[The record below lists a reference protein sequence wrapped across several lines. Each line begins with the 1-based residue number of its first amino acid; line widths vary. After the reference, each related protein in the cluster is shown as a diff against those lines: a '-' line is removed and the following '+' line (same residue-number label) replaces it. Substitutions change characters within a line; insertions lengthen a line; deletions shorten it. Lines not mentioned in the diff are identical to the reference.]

1 MPENDIVGDILGST
15 PSVVVVSVIS
25 GVLLFCFLGAAIDYV
40 SLSLFLSV
48 STNYSDVIF
57 ISAIVLWCEQ
67 RVWWYKKCMFGI
79 WLWTFWLDFFVDTTK
94 TLAHGECLTI
104 LGKSWK
110 SYILKDE
117 QINNFKFFDIYWFF
131 LPRLT

>member
-57 ISAIVLWCEQ
+57 ISAIVL
-67 RVWWYKKCMFGI
+67 
-79 WLWTFWLDFFVDTTK
+79 
-94 TLAHGECLTI
+94 
-104 LGKSWK
+104 
-110 SYILKDE
+110 
-117 QINNFKFFDIYWFF
+117 
-131 LPRLT
+131 